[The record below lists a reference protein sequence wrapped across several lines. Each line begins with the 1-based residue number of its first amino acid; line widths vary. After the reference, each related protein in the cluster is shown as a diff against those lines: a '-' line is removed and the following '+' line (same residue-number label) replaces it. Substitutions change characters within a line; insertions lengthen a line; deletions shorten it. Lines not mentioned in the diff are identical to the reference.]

1 LFRLPF
7 HNVPCFPEKRK
18 LLTSA
23 DILPLG
29 HATMTALGN
38 KTKMN
43 LLLPKG
49 YRNAELLH
57 DRLGRDPE
65 AKWQQ
70 RGMNRALQQFF
81 AMSQRVPAYKDF
93 LKSKNFSLSSVR
105 GPEDFKSIPTIDK
118 DNYLRKYPKEML
130 CWDGEFA
137 HGQWVISTTS
147 GSTGQPYYFPR
158 EHSQDWQYA
167 ITAELYLR
175 SNFQIHKRSTLYIVA
190 FPMGAWIGG
199 LFTYEALKIVA
210 EHGGYEL
217 SIITPGIHK
226 QEVINAVKQL
236 GKSFDQII
244 IGAYAPFLKDI
255 LDDGIR
261 EGINWDDYNLG
272 FVFSAEAF
280 SEKFR
285 DYVLRTTGTTDAL
298 RSTLNHYGTV
308 DLGTMAHE
316 TPESVLIR
324 RMLVAQNNLQALFPE
339 PERQPTFAQYNPE
352 LFYFESQDNNLLC
365 TSYSGLPLV
374 RYDLKDYG
382 GVITRKDVHS
392 RLRESGF
399 DVEAAAKQSNIDD
412 TLWNLPFVYVYERN
426 DFSVSYYAF
435 QLYPDTIRRAL
446 QHDGLLHGLTGKF
459 TMQVDYNDAGRQQL
473 SIHVELKHGVE
484 PTEKLANEILE
495 YVQERLVQESSEY
508 RETYKMVGPEAMPI
522 IYLWNYEDPTY
533 FRPGTKQPWVIK

>member
-1 LFRLPF
+1 M
-7 HNVPCFPEKRK
+7 
-18 LLTSA
+18 S
-23 DILPLG
+23 
-29 HATMTALGN
+29 
-38 KTKMN
+38 

-57 DRLGRDPE
+57 RRLQKDTEG
-65 AKWQQ
+65 KWQR
-70 RGMNRALQQFF
+70 RGQARALQLFH
-81 AMSQRVPAYKDF
+81 AMAHRVPAYKDF
-93 LKSKNFSLSSVR
+93 LQSQNFSPGSVR
-105 GPEDFKSIPTIDK
+105 SIEDFRHIPTIDK

-130 CWDGEFA
+130 CWDGEFS

-158 EHSQDWQYA
+158 EVSQDWQYA

-175 SNFQIHKRSTLYIVA
+175 ANFQIHKKSTLYIVA

-236 GKSFDQII
+236 GKSFDQVI

-255 LDDGIR
+255 LDDGER
-261 EGINWDDYNLG
+261 EGIVWSEYDLG

-285 DYVLRTTGTTDAL
+285 DYVLDKTQAENPFL
-298 RSTLNHYGTV
+298 ATLNHYGTV

-316 TPESVLIR
+316 TPETVMIR
-324 RMLVAQNNLQALFPE
+324 RALVEHDSLQGIFPE
-339 PERQPTFAQYNPE
+339 DNRQPTFAQYNPE
-352 LFYFESQDNNLLC
+352 LFYFEEQEHNLLC
-365 TSYSGLPLV
+365 TAYSGLPLV

-382 GVITRKDVHS
+382 GVLRREDVHG
-392 RLRESGF
+392 RLQEAGY
-399 DVEAAAKQSNIDD
+399 DVAAAAKAAGITQAQ
-412 TLWNLPFVYVYERN
+412 WNLPYVYVYERN

-435 QLYPDTIRRAL
+435 QLYPDTVRRAL
-446 QHDGLLHGLTGKF
+446 QHDHLDKSVTGKF
-459 TMQVDYNDAGRQQL
+459 TMAVDYNNEGRQQL
-473 SIHVELKHGVE
+473 HIHIELKHGVA
-484 PTEKLANEILE
+484 TSDKLAKNILE
-495 YVQERLVQESSEY
+495 QVHDRLIAESSEY
-508 RETYKMVGPEAMPI
+508 RETHKMIGAAALPVVH
-522 IYLWNYEDPTY
+522 LWEYENPDY
-533 FRPGTKQPWVIK
+533 FRPGTKQKWVRT